1 MFGARKE
8 VDMLLEQGLLLLDHR
23 CVEVGVGVVKESQAQ
38 YVTTGHIFR
47 KSAKDQ

>member
-1 MFGARKE
+1 
-8 VDMLLEQGLLLLDHR
+8 MLLEQGLLLLDHR

-38 YVTTGHIFR
+38 YVTTGHIFG